1 MGVKTGL
8 EQLTNHHVDWG
19 VRLLDFLCTSFVL
32 LTVVAERLPVDCF
45 NELGLKLWV
54 QRFLKK
60 VTRLL
65 EVFV

>member
-1 MGVKTGL
+1 MGVKSGL
-8 EQLTNHHVDWG
+8 EQPTNHHVDWG
-19 VRLLDFLCTSFVL
+19 VGLLDFLCTSFVL
-32 LTVVAERLPVDCF
+32 LTVVAERLSVDCL

-60 VTRLL
+60 VTRLF